1 MPPFESSTSD
11 IGTGLSCKP
20 RGNDLSW
27 RHGMTCGC
35 LCHRG
40 SPDRLIVAIE
50 KWQHH
55 GLGNGYLRVSL
66 KDTDKKPVPLA
77 AVFNY
82 TVLFVLTWLPLSTPN
97 VMFEKTQPHTSSHFQ
112 SEGTGFGICV
122 YINERKIGKMFC
134 YQDRF
139 LIWLAPRHHRYAHR
153 STRPQFANDL

>member
-1 MPPFESSTSD
+1 M
-11 IGTGLSCKP
+11 
-20 RGNDLSW
+20 
-27 RHGMTCGC
+27 
-35 LCHRG
+35 
-40 SPDRLIVAIE
+40 
-50 KWQHH
+50 
-55 GLGNGYLRVSL
+55 
-66 KDTDKKPVPLA
+66 A

-134 YQDRF
+134 YQDRL

-153 STRPQFANDL
+153 STRPQFANDLSLDSIRCPHLSFHSVIGPHQFPKPVMTFGGLRTSYHHQLAGSNPPNGYCHAQAFKT